1 MLCFYRGK
9 SLYLQRVWP
18 NIIDCNLKNIMR
30 KTLTTLLLV
39 LLSVSLYAGEKK
51 VLSVLMTDGTNVC
64 FYLSEQPLVT
74 FVGEDVKITSVSEE
88 AVVART
94 LVERFE
100 FLEAMPTHIEK
111 VEMDE
116 GEMVK
121 ECFDFSEEAVKISGL
136 ATDGKV
142 NVFTLK
148 GQVVASAMPD
158 GEGNVTVAIES
169 LPAGLYLINYNETTI
184 KFIKR

>member
-1 MLCFYRGK
+1 
-9 SLYLQRVWP
+9 
-18 NIIDCNLKNIMR
+18 MR
-30 KTLTTLLLV
+30 KTLTVLLLA

-74 FVGEDVKITSVSEE
+74 FVGENVKIASVSEE
-88 AVVART
+88 AVIARA

-100 FLEAMPTHIEK
+100 FLETMPTHIEEI
-111 VEMDE
+111 EMDE
-116 GEMVK
+116 GETVK
-121 ECFDFSEEAVKISGL
+121 GHLEFSEEAVSISGL

-142 NVFTLK
+142 RVFTLK
-148 GQVVASAMPD
+148 GQMVVSAVAD
-158 GEGNVTVAIES
+158 GEGNVTIS
-169 LPAGLYLINYNETTI
+169 LDSLSAGIYLINYNETTI